1 MTDKPPFDTPSRLP
15 AGTPDPNASRLATAG
30 TQPQGKLSDEDLDQA
45 SGGGKWSDPVLAHL
59 IATTTPTAPPTPEP
73 PADPATAAHNAV
85 MDFLKGVA
93 SQGKP

>member
-15 AGTPDPNASRLATAG
+15 AGTPDPSAPHSSGVG
-30 TQPQGKLSDEDLDQA
+30 TQPQGTLSDEDLDEA
-45 SGGGKWSDPVLAHL
+45 SGGGNWWDPVVSNLT
-59 IATTTPTAPPTPEP
+59 ATMTPPPP
-73 PADPATAAHNAV
+73 PGPSADPATVAHNAV